1 MRHHFRTLCFA
12 CWVLAA
18 CAPVPAFASAGETR
32 ATAPAPDVLG
42 KARSLVLAG
51 RWPEAME
58 ELKRINATGD
68 PDWNNLMGVT
78 SRRSDPPDFAAAER
92 YYNAALAINPKH
104 RPTLEYLGEL
114 RLQQGDLPAAQ
125 AVLERLRKTTF
136 FKSEEYGTCR
146 TPSAATRRRDI
157 TSPRPPRSLPR
168 SGWEAT
174 DSAPLLVPALV
185 AAAEHLGQEALLG
198 LGEGAIADPV
208 SRRWRTS
215 SCCSAESR
223 VGTATRR
230 CRYRSPRPR
239 PAAAARRRWGSCI
252 TLSAGC
258 RRRGAGCRRRRG
270 SSPAAP
276 RPGPASA
283 QGTSCLR

>member
-1 MRHHFRTLCFA
+1 MRHHFRTLCFT

-18 CAPVPAFASAGETR
+18 CAPVPAFASVGETR
-32 ATAPAPDVLG
+32 ATAPAPDALG
-42 KARSLVLAG
+42 KARILVLAG

-136 FKSEEYGTCR
+136 FKSDEYRDLQDAIGR
-146 TPSAATRRRDI
+146 YQAA
-157 TSPRPPRSLPR
+157 
-168 SGWEAT
+168 GHY
-174 DSAPLLVPALV
+174 VPAPPKI
-185 AAAEHLGQEALLG
+185 AAKERMGG
-198 LGEGAIADPV
+198 
-208 SRRWRTS
+208 
-215 SCCSAESR
+215 
-223 VGTATRR
+223 
-230 CRYRSPRPR
+230 Y
-239 PAAAARRRWGSCI
+239 
-252 TLSAGC
+252 
-258 RRRGAGCRRRRG
+258 
-270 SSPAAP
+270 
-276 RPGPASA
+276 
-283 QGTSCLR
+283 